1 MSTTTPPPA
10 DLLSLNEAA
19 EKLGVHYMTAYRY
32 VRLGMLPATQEGR
45 SWKVRSDDLDAFMA
59 DDGEHQPAK
68 RGQANWTER
77 LYNRMLAG
85 DEAGAWGVVEAA
97 MASGMT
103 GPTVYRDVLVPA
115 LKEIGDNW
123 EAGRIDVADEH
134 TASRI
139 ADRVISRLGPKVQP
153 RGVRRGTI
161 VLGSTQTELH
171 GLPLSIAA
179 DLFRAA
185 RFTVIDLGA
194 NLPPASFAK
203 AVRDA
208 DNVVA
213 IAVGITM
220 LDQEAAIAET
230 VAALRTVSDAPV
242 IVGGGGSS
250 AEIAKRVGADAHA
263 PTAEDAI
270 AEFES
275 ILASK

>member
-1 MSTTTPPPA
+1 MSNTSSAPA

-19 EKLGVHYMTAYRY
+19 ETLGVHYMTAYRY

-45 SWKVRSDDLDAFMA
+45 AWKVRSDDLDAFMA
-59 DDGEHQPAK
+59 DGGEAKPAK
-68 RGQANWTER
+68 RGEANWTER

-103 GPTVYRDVLVPA
+103 GPSVYQEVLVPA
-115 LKEIGDNW
+115 LKEVGDKW
-123 EAGRIDVADEH
+123 VAGDIDVADEH
-134 TASRI
+134 TASRV
-139 ADRVISRLGPKVQP
+139 ADRVVSRLGAKVQP

-161 VLGSTQTELH
+161 VLGSTQTDLH

-213 IAVGITM
+213 IAVGVTM
-220 LDQEAAIAET
+220 LDQEDQIAET
-230 VAALRTVSDAPV
+230 IQALRAVSDAPV
-242 IVGGGGSS
+242 ILGGGGSS
-250 AEIAKRVGADAHA
+250 PELAKRTGADAHA
-263 PTAEDAI
+263 PKAEDAI

-275 ILASK
+275 ILAAK